1 MAIEIDI
8 DGKSIIELR
17 NQLKG
22 LKNDL
27 SAATDPAE
35 MARLAEAAGQVRD
48 KLNDVNE
55 QVAVF
60 SGGSQFERVSTQ
72 LGQIKSDLGNLDF
85 QGAADKAKVLTTM
98 VQGISFKDAV
108 AGVKNLGTAFMN
120 LGKSLL
126 TNPLFLLAAAIV
138 TLVVVIYKL
147 LDATGVLKA
156 AMKALEP
163 IFKAIG
169 DVVDTIVQGL
179 KNLTDWFGISANAA
193 EDAAQRKADAAEK
206 VALAMSGYNKSI
218 TQDLDAEIALR
229 KLNGEQTYDLEL
241 KKVQTLRNTAYLERE
256 SALQAVRNARIKGE
270 ATDEEIAKLDEAF
283 AEKGRLYEKSKD
295 DVVFVVQNE
304 IKRVKD
310 LRDEADKKEKEAK
323 SQAAK
328 EAAIKARQAAKEAA
342 DTAISVNRQLI
353 DIELSLLQ
361 EGKNKELAILNENYN
376 RQLEDIKRNSKY
388 NASQKLSLT
397 TALEEKQRVEVQS
410 INDRWNKIFEDREKE
425 TAKRVQDYR
434 KSVYEK
440 DKKNRLDDINDSEN
454 NLKTQSDNKIKQLEY
469 ESNADKDNLDKKI
482 ALLEA
487 QKQAE
492 IDNSMVIGIDKL
504 LIEQKYANEVDN
516 LKNETAEKDK
526 QRERDLVS
534 AKLQIASD
542 GFNLLSNLTEL
553 FGNDSEESAKKAF
566 NVNKAVSIAQAT
578 IQTYQAAQ
586 GAYLSQMSV
595 PTPDAPVRASIAAGI
610 AVAAGIANVAK
621 IAKTQYKSSTP
632 PTNNNPGGNVPSPS
646 TPSYNLFGGGNN
658 QNTVNA
664 SNNQPINIQN
674 EVKVKA
680 YVSET
685 DITNA
690 QDRVARYR
698 NSATL

>member
-35 MARLAEAAGQVRD
+35 MARLAEAAGKVKD
-48 KLNDVNE
+48 KMTDINE

-60 SGGSQFERVSTQ
+60 SAGSKFEQ
-72 LGQIKSDLGNLDF
+72 AGIALGQIGTDLGNLDF
-85 QGAADKAKVLTTM
+85 EGAAEKAQKLTQI
-98 VQGISFKDAV
+98 VKGISFAEATKGLKD
-108 AGVKNLGTAFMN
+108 LGTTFLN
-120 LGKSLL
+120 LGKALL
-126 TNPLFLLAAAIV
+126 TNPLFFIPTIIIGILQALGLLKPIIEAITGVFKMLGDAVNSFLQSLGLVAETEKDTTEETKKLNDALKAQEETVNALNASYAEYRALQSTGVELDIRKKIISAENVLTDILRNRPKDFEAIKDAQITINNLNEKLIKEQTKARLAAFDEQTLIDKDRIDSINAELAANNGLNDAEKARAKELFDERQKLINAQLLLDVKRENIV
-138 TLVVVIYKL
+138 KEGEVNLFKIQVDNANKIQDINKKVSDAKIEEYNKEQEALKKQNEAELKL
-147 LDATGVLKA
+147 LYQVDANKRKVA
-156 AMKALEP
+156 EDWAMTLETLQEQIFQNTLTEQQKEVQAVSDKYFALE
-163 IFKAIG
+163 
-169 DVVDTIVQGL
+169 TL
-179 KNLTDWFGISANAA
+179 AA
-193 EDAAQRKADAAEK
+193 GDAAAQKIIAQAKADEL
-206 VALAMSGYNKSI
+206 ALINNKYL
-218 TQDLDAEIALR
+218 LDKSNKDKE
-229 KLNGEQTYDLEL
+229 
-241 KKVQTLRNTAYLERE
+241 
-256 SALQAVRNARIKGE
+256 AV
-270 ATDEEIAKLDEAF
+270 DEE
-283 AEKGRLYEKSKD
+283 
-295 DVVFVVQNE
+295 
-304 IKRVKD
+304 
-310 LRDEADKKEKEAK
+310 
-323 SQAAK
+323 
-328 EAAIKARQAAKEAA
+328 
-342 DTAISVNRQLI
+342 
-353 DIELSLLQ
+353 
-361 EGKNKELAILNENYN
+361 LA
-376 RQLEDIKRNSKY
+376 
-388 NASQKLSLT
+388 
-397 TALEEKQRVEVQS
+397 
-410 INDRWNKIFEDREKE
+410 
-425 TAKRVQDYR
+425 
-434 KSVYEK
+434 
-440 DKKNRLDDINDSEN
+440 
-454 NLKTQSDNKIKQLEY
+454 
-469 ESNADKDNLDKKI
+469 
-482 ALLEA
+482 
-487 QKQAE
+487 
-492 IDNSMVIGIDKL
+492 
-504 LIEQKYANEVDN
+504 
-516 LKNETAEKDK
+516 
-526 QRERDLVS
+526 RERDLVN
-534 AKLQIASD
+534 AKLQIATD
-542 GFNLLSNLTEL
+542 GFNLVSNLADL
-553 FGNDSEESAKKAF
+553 FNSGSEESAKKAF

>member
-35 MARLAEAAGQVRD
+35 MARLAEAAGKVKD
-48 KLNDVNE
+48 KMTDINE

-60 SGGSQFERVSTQ
+60 SAGSKFEQ
-72 LGQIKSDLGNLDF
+72 AGIALGQIGTDLGNLDF
-85 QGAADKAKVLTTM
+85 EGAAEKAQKLTQI
-98 VQGISFKDAV
+98 VKGISFAEATK
-108 AGVKNLGTAFMN
+108 GLSQLGTTFLN
-120 LGKSLL
+120 LGKALL
-126 TNPLFLLAAAIV
+126 TNPLFLIPAAITAILGALGLLGPIIDGVMNAFKFLSDSVNEFLVSLGLVEPAIKEVSESEKAAAEAADKHAESIADEV
-138 TLVVVIYKL
+138 TGFKLLVAQLKTTNAGSKERTTLIKQINEQYGTTLQNIKDEKKFQEQLNGQVEMYLKYMDAKLVKEAAYDLNKKNIKDRIRLEGELADIRNQQAKADKQTIADENKLNNLRIKEANLRKSIDEASDRYDNKTAQRLEKERNAINRQIAQLEADLRKSPLSVVDALALDQAEENLRLNKEETKRLEKAY
-147 LDATGVLKA
+147 LDATKQVDSFNIVIDKSGTKT
-156 AMKALEP
+156 KTTT
-163 IFKAIG
+163 G
-169 DVVDTIVQGL
+169 DIKDTTDAFVD
-179 KNLTDWFGISANAA
+179 F
-193 EDAAQRKADAAEK
+193 R
-206 VALAMSGYNKSI
+206 
-218 TQDLDAEIALR
+218 AEI
-229 KLNGEQTYDLEL
+229 
-241 KKVQTLRNTAYLERE
+241 KKVNSIETKPLDLLPDTTEFLSWDEIYRE
-256 SALQAVRNARIKGE
+256 SVAKMELAATESLEGKISLLNFQMEEEIRMTE
-270 ATDEEIAKLDEAF
+270 ATE
-283 AEKGRLYEKSKD
+283 
-295 DVVFVVQNE
+295 
-304 IKRVKD
+304 
-310 LRDEADKKEKEAK
+310 
-323 SQAAK
+323 
-328 EAAIKARQAAKEAA
+328 
-342 DTAISVNRQLI
+342 
-353 DIELSLLQ
+353 
-361 EGKNKELAILNENYN
+361 
-376 RQLEDIKRNSKY
+376 
-388 NASQKLSLT
+388 
-397 TALEEKQRVEVQS
+397 
-410 INDRWNKIFEDREKE
+410 
-425 TAKRVQDYR
+425 
-434 KSVYEK
+434 
-440 DKKNRLDDINDSEN
+440 SE
-454 NLKTQSDNKIKQLEY
+454 
-469 ESNADKDNLDKKI
+469 
-482 ALLEA
+482 
-487 QKQAE
+487 
-492 IDNSMVIGIDKL
+492 KL
-504 LIEQKYANEVDN
+504 LIQKKYQTQIDELNKTTTE
-516 LKNETAEKDK
+516 ESK
-526 QRERDLVS
+526 QRERDLVN
-534 AKLQIASD
+534 AKLQIATD
-542 GFNLLSNLTEL
+542 GFNLVSNLADL
-553 FGNDSEESAKKAF
+553 FNSGSEESAKKAF